1 MRVHPSPDASRSRV
15 PGVAAKPTGRS
26 PRRGLVSR
34 PLLVAL
40 LLGVMAL
47 ATAFGERGLVRL
59 VGLTRDLDALVGATA
74 RLAEE
79 NRRLAAEI
87 ASLRQNPRALEAA
100 ARRDLG
106 LVAPDELVFEFP
118 E

>member
-1 MRVHPSPDASRSRV
+1 MRVQPSRHASRRRITE
-15 PGVAAKPTGRS
+15 GAANRS
-26 PRRGLVSR
+26 GWRPRGGLVSR

-40 LLGVMAL
+40 VLGAMAF

-59 VGLTRDLDALVGATA
+59 VGLTRDLDVLTGATA
-74 RLAEE
+74 RLADE
-79 NRRLAAEI
+79 NGRLAAEI
-87 ASLRQNPRALEAA
+87 ASLRQDPRALEAA

-106 LVAPDELVFEFP
+106 LVAPDERVFEFP